1 MVLPQKTW
9 ATLGS
14 LAQKLQFCTEFWQP
28 LRGFVYNSKSQKR
41 KNRTTITKLN
51 AMTKKLATLVAMLA
65 CCVFGALA
73 QRVATT
79 PVTDVQTGDYLL
91 LVHSG
96 KTAADGSWAYI
107 NTSTSNKNR
116 VSTDAAS
123 LGTTAYAGSK
133 IENSAYIWH
142 VEKQSD
148 GKITIQSVA
157 QKTYWPTA
165 KGYYEKDYY
174 PAHITTGSSANAF
187 ELIAL
192 SDGCFALKSTTS
204 VTNLFGNKVNS
215 TPTIYVVNNNNS
227 QIGYYGGYDDSKIE
241 SQSEIARVEFY
252 PLQAFTELTYNY
264 VFDGKVRE
272 SVKVNAVDGEEY
284 PTPTTAIS
292 LPDFIAAPTLKPEG
306 IYHDGAATSYNLQ
319 LASTLP
325 FTLSTDA
332 NRVYYY
338 LAAGAGTEGRTM
350 LYANGNSLKLR
361 AEAQANNLTA
371 MRNDLWYVTGNPFDG
386 LKFHNVGSGTTAMSK
401 IALSDITE
409 LGLSPAGG
417 GHDTWKIYKISDN
430 AFGLYAKDWKKTNV
444 AWKLNDSKVS
454 FEKIDASAPN
464 TSDAFAFQ
472 AIEATYVLPLHDSEA
487 DDAAFAT
494 TCAPFNFAIEGDDVK
509 AYAGKL
515 SADGKELDMKEIEG
529 NVPANQGVILKAAMG
544 VSEVT
549 VKVVNTADA
558 IDNDLKG
565 TNDEMTDLSQV
576 YVFGRDKVTH
586 HVGFYNASGDDALPA
601 NRAYLNKPA
610 QEAVNAVAMN
620 FGNGMV
626 TNINTAI
633 SAQSADNAPIYD
645 LSGRRVQRTV
655 KGSLYIKG
663 GRKFMAQ

>member
-1 MVLPQKTW
+1 
-9 ATLGS
+9 
-14 LAQKLQFCTEFWQP
+14 
-28 LRGFVYNSKSQKR
+28 
-41 KNRTTITKLN
+41 
-51 AMTKKLATLVAMLA
+51 MTKKLATLVAMLA

-96 KTAADGSWAYI
+96 KTAANGSWAYI
-107 NTSTSNKNR
+107 NTSDKNR
-116 VSTDAAS
+116 VNTDDAS

-165 KGYYEKDYY
+165 KGRKDSDYY
-174 PAHITTGSSANAF
+174 PQHITTSSRANANAF

-192 SDGCFALKSTTS
+192 SDGFALKSTTS
-204 VTNLFGNKVNS
+204 ITNWFGQVTS
-215 TPTIYVVNNNNS
+215 TPTIYVVNNDNS

-241 SQSEIARVEFY
+241 GISEIARVEFY
-252 PLQAFTELTYNY
+252 PLQAFLTYNY
-264 VFDGKVRE
+264 VFDGEVRT

-350 LYANGNSLKLR
+350 LYANGEDLNLR
-361 AEAQANNLTA
+361 AEAQADNLTA
-371 MRNDLWYVTGNPFDG
+371 MRNDLWYVTGNPYDG
-386 LKFHNVGSGTTAMSK
+386 LKFHNVGSGTTAQSYAAITSATKLNLSHLWLGGQDNWNIKKLSDTTFSLYSNDLAWKFDGSK
-401 IALSDITE
+401 IA
-409 LGLSPAGG
+409 
-417 GHDTWKIYKISDN
+417 
-430 AFGLYAKDWKKTNV
+430 F
-444 AWKLNDSKVS
+444 
-454 FEKIDASAPN
+454 SAPN

-487 DDAAFAT
+487 DNAAFAT
-494 TCAPFNFAIEGDDVK
+494 TCAPFNFAIVGDDVK

-515 SADGKELDMKEIEG
+515 SADGKELDMSEIEG

-576 YVFGRDKVTH
+576 YVFGRDKVTR
-586 HVGFYNASGDDALPA
+586 HVGFYNASGDAALPA
-601 NRAYLNKPA
+601 NRAYLDKPA
-610 QEAVNAVAMN
+610 QEAANAVAMN
-620 FGNGMV
+620 FGDGTV

>member
-1 MVLPQKTW
+1 
-9 ATLGS
+9 
-14 LAQKLQFCTEFWQP
+14 
-28 LRGFVYNSKSQKR
+28 
-41 KNRTTITKLN
+41 
-51 AMTKKLATLVAMLA
+51 MTKKLATLVAMLA

-107 NTSTSNKNR
+107 NTSNNR
-116 VSTDAAS
+116 VNTDDAS

-133 IENSAYIWH
+133 IENNAYIWH
-142 VEKQSD
+142 VEKRSD

-165 KGYYEKDYY
+165 KGRKDSDYY
-174 PAHITTGSSANAF
+174 PQHITTSSRANANAF

-192 SDGCFALKSTTS
+192 SDGFALKSTTS
-204 VTNLFGNKVNS
+204 ITNWRGQVTS

-241 SQSEIARVEFY
+241 SQSEIARVQFY

-264 VFDGKVRE
+264 VFDGEVRT

-306 IYHDGAATSYNLQ
+306 IYHDGAATSYDLQ

-350 LYANGNSLKLR
+350 LYANGKELNLR
-361 AEAQANNLTA
+361 AEAQADNLTA
-371 MRNDLWYVTGNPFDG
+371 MRNDLWYVTGNPYDG
-386 LKFHNVGSGTTAMSK
+386 LQFHNVGSGTTAQSQAIISTITKLWLSSVAGKDKWNIKKLSDTTFSLYSNDLAWKFDGSK
-401 IALSDITE
+401 IA
-409 LGLSPAGG
+409 
-417 GHDTWKIYKISDN
+417 
-430 AFGLYAKDWKKTNV
+430 F
-444 AWKLNDSKVS
+444 
-454 FEKIDASAPN
+454 SAPN

-472 AIEATYVLPLHDSEA
+472 AIEATYVLPLHNSEA
-487 DDAAFAT
+487 DNAAFAT

-544 VSEVT
+544 VDEVT

-576 YVFGRDKVTH
+576 YVFGRDKVTR
-586 HVGFYNASGDDALPA
+586 HVGFYNASGNAALPA

-610 QEAVNAVAMN
+610 QEAVNAVVMN

-633 SAQSADNAPIYD
+633 SAHGTDRAPIYD
-645 LSGRRVQRTV
+645 LSGRRVQHTV
-655 KGSLYIKG
+655 KGGLYIKG

>member
-1 MVLPQKTW
+1 
-9 ATLGS
+9 
-14 LAQKLQFCTEFWQP
+14 
-28 LRGFVYNSKSQKR
+28 
-41 KNRTTITKLN
+41 
-51 AMTKKLATLVAMLA
+51 MTKKLATLVAMLA

-174 PAHITTGSSANAF
+174 PAHITTGSSANANAF

-350 LYANGNSLKLR
+350 LYANGNSLELR

-371 MRNDLWYVTGNPFDG
+371 MRNDLWYVTGNPYDG
-386 LKFHNVGSGTTAMSK
+386 LQFHNVGSGTTAVSK

-487 DDAAFAT
+487 DNAAFAT
-494 TCAPFNFAIEGDDVK
+494 TCAPFNFAIVGDDVK

-576 YVFGRDKVTH
+576 YVFGRDKVTR
-586 HVGFYNASGDDALPA
+586 HVGFYTAAGDAPLPA
-601 NRAYLNKPA
+601 NRAYLDKPA

-645 LSGRRVQRTV
+645 LSGRRVQHIV
-655 KGSLYIKG
+655 KGGLYIKG

>member
-1 MVLPQKTW
+1 
-9 ATLGS
+9 
-14 LAQKLQFCTEFWQP
+14 
-28 LRGFVYNSKSQKR
+28 
-41 KNRTTITKLN
+41 
-51 AMTKKLATLVAMLA
+51 MTKKLATLVAMLA

-73 QRVATT
+73 QKVATT
-79 PVTDVQTGDYLL
+79 PATDVQTGDYLL
-91 LVHSG
+91 LVHSD

-107 NTSTSNKNR
+107 NTSNKNR
-116 VSTDAAS
+116 VNTDDAS

-165 KGYYEKDYY
+165 RGRKESDYY
-174 PAHITTGSSANAF
+174 PQHITTSSSANANAF
-187 ELIAL
+187 ELISL
-192 SDGCFALKSTTS
+192 SDGFALKSTTS
-204 VTNLFGNKVNS
+204 ITDWFGQVTS
-215 TPTIYVVNNNNS
+215 TPTIYVVSNDNS

-241 SQSEIARVEFY
+241 SKSEIARVEFY

-264 VFDGKVRE
+264 VFDGKVRA

-306 IYHDGAATSYNLQ
+306 IYHDGAATSYDLQ
-319 LASTLP
+319 LVSTLP
-325 FTLSTDA
+325 FTLSTDD

-350 LYANGNSLKLR
+350 LYANGKDLKLR

-371 MRNDLWYVTGNPFDG
+371 MRNDLWYVTGNPYDG
-386 LKFHNVGSGTTAMSK
+386 LQFHNVGSGSTAVSS
-401 IALSDITE
+401 IALSAATE
-409 LGLSPAGG
+409 LGLSGIG
-417 GHDTWKIYKISDN
+417 TDTWKIYKISDK
-430 AFGLYAKDWKKTNV
+430 AFGLYAEDWKKTNV
-444 AWKLNDSKVS
+444 AWKLNGSKIS
-454 FEKIDASAPN
+454 FEKVDASTPN

-472 AIEATYVLPLHDSEA
+472 AIEPTYVLPLHDSEA
-487 DDAAFAT
+487 DNAAFAT
-494 TCAPFNFAIEGDDVK
+494 TCAPFNFAIVGDDVK

-515 SADGKELDMKEIEG
+515 SADGKELNMNEIEG

-544 VSEVT
+544 VNEVT

-565 TNDEMTDLSQV
+565 TNAEMTDLSQV
-576 YVFGRDKVTH
+576 YVFGRDNVTR
-586 HVGFYNASGDDALPA
+586 HVGFYTAVGDAPLPA
-601 NRAYLNKPA
+601 NRAYLDKPA
-610 QEAVNAVAMN
+610 QEAANAVAMN
-620 FGNGMV
+620 FGDGTV
-626 TNINTAI
+626 TNVNTAI
-633 SAQSADNAPIYD
+633 TAQSTDNAPIYD

>member
-1 MVLPQKTW
+1 
-9 ATLGS
+9 
-14 LAQKLQFCTEFWQP
+14 
-28 LRGFVYNSKSQKR
+28 
-41 KNRTTITKLN
+41 
-51 AMTKKLATLVAMLA
+51 MTKKLATLVAMLA

-107 NTSTSNKNR
+107 NTSNKNR
-116 VSTDAAS
+116 VNTDDAS

-215 TPTIYVVNNNNS
+215 TPTIYVVNNDNS

-350 LYANGNSLKLR
+350 LYANGNSLELR

-371 MRNDLWYVTGNPFDG
+371 MRNDLWYVTGNPYDG
-386 LKFHNVGSGTTAMSK
+386 LQFHNVGSGTTAVSLATPSNVTELKLSSK
-401 IALSDITE
+401 IGTDI
-409 LGLSPAGG
+409 
-417 GHDTWKIYKISDN
+417 WKIYKISDN
-430 AFGLYAKDWKKTNV
+430 AFGLYCYGEWVYDRGNV
-444 AWKLNDSKVS
+444 AWKLNGSKVS
-454 FEKIDASAPN
+454 FEKIDANAPN

-487 DDAAFAT
+487 DNAAFAT
-494 TCAPFNFAIEGDDVK
+494 TCAPFNFAIVGDDVK

-576 YVFGRDKVTH
+576 YVFGRDKDTR
-586 HVGFYNASGDDALPA
+586 HVGFYNASGDAPLPA
-601 NRAYLNKPA
+601 NRAYLDKPA
-610 QEAVNAVAMN
+610 QEAANAVAMN
-620 FGNGMV
+620 FGNGTV

-645 LSGRRVQRTV
+645 LSGRRVQRIV
-655 KGSLYIKG
+655 KGGLYIKG

>member
-1 MVLPQKTW
+1 
-9 ATLGS
+9 
-14 LAQKLQFCTEFWQP
+14 
-28 LRGFVYNSKSQKR
+28 
-41 KNRTTITKLN
+41 
-51 AMTKKLATLVAMLA
+51 MTKKLATLVAMLA

-91 LVHSG
+91 LVHSD

-107 NTSTSNKNR
+107 NTSNQNR

-165 KGYYEKDYY
+165 KGRKDSDYY
-174 PAHITTGSSANAF
+174 PQHITTTSSSANANAF

-192 SDGCFALKSTTS
+192 RDGFALKSTTS
-204 VTNLFGNKVNS
+204 ITNWRGQVTS
-215 TPTIYVVNNNNS
+215 TPTIYVVNNDNS
-227 QIGYYGGYDDSKIE
+227 RIGYYGGYDDSKIE
-241 SQSEIARVEFY
+241 GKNEIARVEFY

-264 VFDGKVRE
+264 MFDGEVRT

-306 IYHDGAATSYNLQ
+306 IYHDGAATSYDLQ

-350 LYANGNSLKLR
+350 LYANGNSLELR

-371 MRNDLWYVTGNPFDG
+371 MRNDLWYVTGNPYDG
-386 LKFHNVGSGTTAMSK
+386 LQFHNVGSGTTAVSLATPSNVTELKLSSK
-401 IALSDITE
+401 IGTDI
-409 LGLSPAGG
+409 
-417 GHDTWKIYKISDN
+417 WKIYKISDN
-430 AFGLYAKDWKKTNV
+430 AFGLYCYGEWVFDRGNV
-444 AWKLNDSKVS
+444 AWKLNGSKIS
-454 FEKIDASAPN
+454 FEKIDANAPN

-472 AIEATYVLPLHDSEA
+472 AIEATYVLPLHNSEA
-487 DDAAFAT
+487 DNAAFAT
-494 TCAPFNFAIEGDDVK
+494 TCAPFNFAIVGDDVK

-549 VKVVNTADA
+549 VKVVNAADA

-565 TNDEMTDLSQV
+565 TNAEMTDLSQV
-576 YVFGRDKVTH
+576 YVFGRDKVTR
-586 HVGFYNASGDDALPA
+586 HVGFYTAAGDAALPA
-601 NRAYLNKPA
+601 NRAYLDKPA

-663 GRKFMAQ
+663 GCKFMAQ

>member
-1 MVLPQKTW
+1 
-9 ATLGS
+9 
-14 LAQKLQFCTEFWQP
+14 
-28 LRGFVYNSKSQKR
+28 
-41 KNRTTITKLN
+41 
-51 AMTKKLATLVAMLA
+51 MTKKLATLVAMLA

-79 PVTDVQTGDYLL
+79 PVTDVKTGDYLL

-107 NTSTSNKNR
+107 NTSNNR
-116 VSTDAAS
+116 VNTDDAS

-133 IENSAYIWH
+133 IENNAYIWH
-142 VEKQSD
+142 VEKRSD

-165 KGYYEKDYY
+165 KGRKDSDYY
-174 PAHITTGSSANAF
+174 PQHITTSSRANANAF

-192 SDGCFALKSTTS
+192 SDGFALKSTTS
-204 VTNLFGNKVNS
+204 ITNWRGQVTS

-241 SQSEIARVEFY
+241 SQSEIARVQFY

-264 VFDGKVRE
+264 VFDGEVRT

-306 IYHDGAATSYNLQ
+306 IYHDGAATSYDLQ

-350 LYANGNSLKLR
+350 LYANGKELNLR
-361 AEAQANNLTA
+361 AEAQADNLTA
-371 MRNDLWYVTGNPFDG
+371 MRNDLWYVTGNPYDG
-386 LKFHNVGSGTTAMSK
+386 LQFHNVGSGTTAQSQAIISTITKLWLSSVAGKDKWNIKKLSDTTFSLYSNDLAWKFDGSK
-401 IALSDITE
+401 IA
-409 LGLSPAGG
+409 
-417 GHDTWKIYKISDN
+417 
-430 AFGLYAKDWKKTNV
+430 F
-444 AWKLNDSKVS
+444 
-454 FEKIDASAPN
+454 SAPN

-472 AIEATYVLPLHDSEA
+472 TIEATYVLPLHDSEA
-487 DDAAFAT
+487 DNAAFAT
-494 TCAPFNFAIEGDDVK
+494 TCAPFNFAIVGDDVK

-515 SADGKELDMKEIEG
+515 SADGKELDMSEIEG

-544 VSEVT
+544 VSKVT

-576 YVFGRDKVTH
+576 YVFGRDKVTR
-586 HVGFYNASGDDALPA
+586 HVGFYNASGDASLPA
-601 NRAYLNKPA
+601 NRAYLDKPA

-620 FGNGMV
+620 FGDGTV
-626 TNINTAI
+626 TNVNTAI
-633 SAQSADNAPIYD
+633 SAQSTDNAPIYD

>member
-1 MVLPQKTW
+1 
-9 ATLGS
+9 
-14 LAQKLQFCTEFWQP
+14 
-28 LRGFVYNSKSQKR
+28 
-41 KNRTTITKLN
+41 
-51 AMTKKLATLVAMLA
+51 MTKKLATLVPMLA

-148 GKITIQSVA
+148 DKITIQSVA

-174 PAHITTGSSANAF
+174 PAHITTGSSANANAF

-264 VFDGKVRE
+264 VFDGVVRA

-284 PTPTTAIS
+284 PTTSIS

-306 IYHDGAATSYNLQ
+306 IYHDGAATSYDLQ

-350 LYANGNSLKLR
+350 LYANGEDLNLR
-361 AEAQANNLTA
+361 AEAQADNLTA
-371 MRNDLWYVTGNPFDG
+371 MRNDLWYVTGNPYDG
-386 LKFHNVGSGTTAMSK
+386 LKFHNVGSGTTAQSYAAITSATKLNLSHLWLGGQDNWNIKKLSDTTFSLYINDLAWKFDGSK
-401 IALSDITE
+401 IA
-409 LGLSPAGG
+409 
-417 GHDTWKIYKISDN
+417 
-430 AFGLYAKDWKKTNV
+430 F
-444 AWKLNDSKVS
+444 
-454 FEKIDASAPN
+454 SAPN

-472 AIEATYVLPLHDSEA
+472 AIEPTYVLPLHDSEA
-487 DDAAFAT
+487 DNAAFAT
-494 TCAPFNFAIEGDDVK
+494 TCAPFNFAIVGDDVK

-565 TNDEMTDLSQV
+565 TYAEMTDLSQV
-576 YVFGRDKVTH
+576 YVFGRDKDTR
-586 HVGFYNASGDDALPA
+586 HVGFYNASGDAPLPA
-601 NRAYLNKPA
+601 NRAYLDKPA
-610 QEAVNAVAMN
+610 QEAANAVAMN
-620 FGNGMV
+620 FGDGTV
-626 TNINTAI
+626 TNVNTAI
-633 SAQSADNAPIYD
+633 SAQSTDRAPIYD

>member
-1 MVLPQKTW
+1 
-9 ATLGS
+9 
-14 LAQKLQFCTEFWQP
+14 
-28 LRGFVYNSKSQKR
+28 
-41 KNRTTITKLN
+41 
-51 AMTKKLATLVAMLA
+51 MTKKLATLVAMLA

-350 LYANGNSLKLR
+350 LYANGNSLELR

-371 MRNDLWYVTGNPFDG
+371 MRNDLWYVTGNPYDG
-386 LKFHNVGSGTTAMSK
+386 LQFHNVGSGTTAVSK

-454 FEKIDASAPN
+454 FEKIAFSAPN

-487 DDAAFAT
+487 DNAAFAT
-494 TCAPFNFAIEGDDVK
+494 TCAPFNFAIVGDDVK

-515 SADGKELDMKEIEG
+515 SADGKELDMSKIEG

-576 YVFGRDKVTH
+576 YVFGRDKVTR
-586 HVGFYNASGDDALPA
+586 HVGFYNASGDAALPA
-601 NRAYLNKPA
+601 NRAYLDKPA

-620 FGNGMV
+620 FGDGMV

>member
-1 MVLPQKTW
+1 
-9 ATLGS
+9 
-14 LAQKLQFCTEFWQP
+14 
-28 LRGFVYNSKSQKR
+28 
-41 KNRTTITKLN
+41 
-51 AMTKKLATLVAMLA
+51 MTKKLATLVAMLV

-79 PVTDVQTGDYLL
+79 PATDVQTGDYLL
-91 LVHSG
+91 LVHSD

-107 NTSTSNKNR
+107 NTSNKNR

-133 IENSAYIWH
+133 IENNAYIWH

-165 KGYYEKDYY
+165 KGRKDSDYY
-174 PAHITTGSSANAF
+174 PQHITTSSSANAF

-192 SDGCFALKSTTS
+192 SDGFALKSTTS
-204 VTNLFGNKVNS
+204 ITNWRGQVTS
-215 TPTIYVVNNNNS
+215 TPSIYVVNNDNS
-227 QIGYYGGYDDSKIE
+227 QIGYHGGYDDSKIE
-241 SQSEIARVEFY
+241 STGEIARVEFY
-252 PLQAFTELTYNY
+252 LLQAFTELTYNY
-264 VFDGKVRE
+264 WFDGKVRT

-306 IYHDGAATSYNLQ
+306 IYHDGAATSYDLQ

-350 LYANGNSLKLR
+350 LYANGKDLNLR
-361 AEAQANNLTA
+361 AEAQADNLTA
-371 MRNDLWYVTGNPFDG
+371 MRNDLWYVTGNPYDG
-386 LKFHNVGSGTTAMSK
+386 LQFHNVGSGSTAQSQAIISTITKLWLSSVAGKDKWNIKKLSDTTFSLYSNDLAWKFDGSK
-401 IALSDITE
+401 IA
-409 LGLSPAGG
+409 
-417 GHDTWKIYKISDN
+417 
-430 AFGLYAKDWKKTNV
+430 F
-444 AWKLNDSKVS
+444 
-454 FEKIDASAPN
+454 SAPN

-487 DDAAFAT
+487 DNAAFAT
-494 TCAPFNFAIEGDDVK
+494 TCAPFNFAIVGDEVK

-576 YVFGRDKVTH
+576 YVFGRDKVTR
-586 HVGFYNASGDDALPA
+586 HVGFYTAAGDAPLPA
-601 NRAYLNKPA
+601 NRAYLDKPA

-633 SAQSADNAPIYD
+633 SAHGADSAPIYD
-645 LSGRRVQRTV
+645 LSGRRVQHTV

>member
-1 MVLPQKTW
+1 
-9 ATLGS
+9 
-14 LAQKLQFCTEFWQP
+14 
-28 LRGFVYNSKSQKR
+28 
-41 KNRTTITKLN
+41 
-51 AMTKKLATLVAMLA
+51 MTKKLATLVAMLA

-91 LVHSG
+91 LVHSD

-107 NTSTSNKNR
+107 NTSNKNR

-133 IENSAYIWH
+133 IENNAYIWH

-165 KGYYEKDYY
+165 RGYYEKDYY

-192 SDGCFALKSTTS
+192 SDGFALKSTTA
-204 VTNLFGNKVNS
+204 VTNIIGTKVNR

-227 QIGYYGGYDDSKIE
+227 QIGYHGGYDDSKIE

-264 VFDGKVRE
+264 VFDGEVRT

-306 IYHDGAATSYNLQ
+306 IYHDGAATSYDLQ

-371 MRNDLWYVTGNPFDG
+371 MRNDLWYVTGNPYDG
-386 LKFHNVGSGTTAMSK
+386 LQFHNVGSGTTAQSYAAITSATELNLSHLWLGGQDNWNIKKLSDTTFSLYSNDLAWKFDGSK
-401 IALSDITE
+401 IA
-409 LGLSPAGG
+409 
-417 GHDTWKIYKISDN
+417 
-430 AFGLYAKDWKKTNV
+430 F
-444 AWKLNDSKVS
+444 
-454 FEKIDASAPN
+454 SAPN
-464 TSDAFAFQ
+464 TNDAFAFQ
-472 AIEATYVLPLHDSEA
+472 AIEATYVLPLHNSEA

-494 TCAPFNFAIEGDDVK
+494 TCAPFNFAIVGDDVK

-515 SADGKELDMKEIEG
+515 SADGKELNMKEIEG

-576 YVFGRDKVTH
+576 YVFGRDKNTR
-586 HVGFYNASGDDALPA
+586 HVGFYTAAGDAPLPA
-601 NRAYLNKPA
+601 NRAYLDRPA

-626 TNINTAI
+626 TNVNTAI
-633 SAQSADNAPIYD
+633 SAQSTDNAPIYD
-645 LSGRRVQRTV
+645 LSGRRVQHTV
-655 KGSLYIKG
+655 KGGLYIKG

>member
-1 MVLPQKTW
+1 
-9 ATLGS
+9 
-14 LAQKLQFCTEFWQP
+14 
-28 LRGFVYNSKSQKR
+28 
-41 KNRTTITKLN
+41 
-51 AMTKKLATLVAMLA
+51 MTKKLATLVAMLA

-107 NTSTSNKNR
+107 NTSNKNR

-165 KGYYEKDYY
+165 KGRKDSDYY
-174 PAHITTGSSANAF
+174 PQHITTTSSSANANAF

-192 SDGCFALKSTTS
+192 SDGFALKSTTS
-204 VTNLFGNKVNS
+204 ITNWRGQVTS
-215 TPTIYVVNNNNS
+215 TPTIYVVNNDNS
-227 QIGYYGGYDDSKIE
+227 RIGYYGGYDDSKIE
-241 SQSEIARVEFY
+241 SRSEIARVEFY

-264 VFDGKVRE
+264 VFDGEVRT

-325 FTLSTDA
+325 FPLSTDA

-350 LYANGNSLKLR
+350 LYANGNSLELR
-361 AEAQANNLTA
+361 AEAQADNLTA
-371 MRNDLWYVTGNPFDG
+371 MRNDLWYVTGNPYDG

-430 AFGLYAKDWKKTNV
+430 AFGLYDYNNWVIGSGNV
-444 AWKLNDSKVS
+444 AWKLNGSKIS
-454 FEKIDASAPN
+454 FEKIDANAPN

-487 DDAAFAT
+487 DNAAFAT
-494 TCAPFNFAIEGDDVK
+494 TCAPFNFAIVGDDVK

-549 VKVVNTADA
+549 VKVVNAADA

-576 YVFGRDKVTH
+576 YVFGRDKVTR
-586 HVGFYNASGDDALPA
+586 HVGFYNASGDAALPA

-610 QEAVNAVAMN
+610 QEAVNAVVMN

-633 SAQSADNAPIYD
+633 SAQSTDNVPIYD

>member
-1 MVLPQKTW
+1 
-9 ATLGS
+9 
-14 LAQKLQFCTEFWQP
+14 
-28 LRGFVYNSKSQKR
+28 
-41 KNRTTITKLN
+41 
-51 AMTKKLATLVAMLA
+51 MTKKLATLVAMLA

-79 PVTDVQTGDYLL
+79 PVTDVTDVQTGDYLL
-91 LVHSG
+91 LVHSD

-107 NTSTSNKNR
+107 NTSNKNR
-116 VSTDAAS
+116 VNTDDAS
-123 LGTTAYAGSK
+123 LGTSAYAGSK
-133 IENSAYIWH
+133 IENRAYIWH
-142 VEKQSD
+142 VVKQSD

-165 KGYYEKDYY
+165 KGRKDSDYY
-174 PAHITTGSSANAF
+174 PQHITTSSSANAF

-192 SDGCFALKSTTS
+192 SDGFALKSTTS
-204 VTNLFGNKVNS
+204 ITDWFGQVTS
-215 TPTIYVVNNNNS
+215 TPAIYVVSNNNS
-227 QIGYYGGYDDSKIE
+227 QIGYHGGYDDSKIE
-241 SQSEIARVEFY
+241 SKSEIARVEFY

-264 VFDGKVRE
+264 VFDGKVRA

-306 IYHDGAATSYNLQ
+306 IYHDGAALSYDLQ
-319 LASTLP
+319 LVSTLP

-361 AEAQANNLTA
+361 AEAQADNLTA
-371 MRNDLWYVTGNPFDG
+371 MRNDLWYVTGNPYDG
-386 LKFHNVGSGTTAMSK
+386 LKFHNVGSGTTAQSQAIISTITKLWLSSAVGTDKWNIKKLSDTTFSLYSNNLAWKFDGSK
-401 IALSDITE
+401 IA
-409 LGLSPAGG
+409 
-417 GHDTWKIYKISDN
+417 
-430 AFGLYAKDWKKTNV
+430 F
-444 AWKLNDSKVS
+444 
-454 FEKIDASAPN
+454 SAPN

-494 TCAPFNFAIEGDDVK
+494 TCAPFNFAIVGDDVK

-515 SADGKELDMKEIEG
+515 SADGKELDMSEIEG
-529 NVPANQGVILKAAMG
+529 NVPANQGVILKAAMD

-565 TNDEMTDLSQV
+565 TNAEMTDLSQV
-576 YVFGRDKVTH
+576 YVFGRDKDTR
-586 HVGFYNASGDDALPA
+586 HVGFYNALGDAPLPA
-601 NRAYLNKPA
+601 NRAYLDKSA
-610 QEAVNAVAMN
+610 QEAANAVAMN
-620 FGNGMV
+620 FGNGTV

-633 SAQSADNAPIYD
+633 TAQSTDNAPIYD

>member
-1 MVLPQKTW
+1 
-9 ATLGS
+9 
-14 LAQKLQFCTEFWQP
+14 
-28 LRGFVYNSKSQKR
+28 
-41 KNRTTITKLN
+41 
-51 AMTKKLATLVAMLA
+51 MTKKLATLVAMLA

-174 PAHITTGSSANAF
+174 PAHITTGSSANANAF

-350 LYANGNSLKLR
+350 LYANGNSLELR

-371 MRNDLWYVTGNPFDG
+371 MRNDLWYVTGNPYDG
-386 LKFHNVGSGTTAMSK
+386 LQFHNVGSGTTAVSK

-487 DDAAFAT
+487 DNAAFAT
-494 TCAPFNFAIEGDDVK
+494 TCAPFNFAIMGDDVK

-515 SADGKELDMKEIEG
+515 SVDGKELDMKEIEG

-576 YVFGRDKVTH
+576 YVFGRDKVTR
-586 HVGFYNASGDDALPA
+586 HVGFYNASGDAALPA
-601 NRAYLNKPA
+601 NRAYLDKPA

-620 FGNGMV
+620 FGDGMV

>member
-1 MVLPQKTW
+1 MGKD
-9 ATLGS
+9 ATL
-14 LAQKLQFCTEFWQP
+14 
-28 LRGFVYNSKSQKR
+28 
-41 KNRTTITKLN
+41 
-51 AMTKKLATLVAMLA
+51 
-65 CCVFGALA
+65 
-73 QRVATT
+73 
-79 PVTDVQTGDYLL
+79 
-91 LVHSG
+91 
-96 KTAADGSWAYI
+96 TA
-107 NTSTSNKNR
+107 
-116 VSTDAAS
+116 
-123 LGTTAYAGSK
+123 
-133 IENSAYIWH
+133 
-142 VEKQSD
+142 
-148 GKITIQSVA
+148 
-157 QKTYWPTA
+157 
-165 KGYYEKDYY
+165 
-174 PAHITTGSSANAF
+174 
-187 ELIAL
+187 
-192 SDGCFALKSTTS
+192 
-204 VTNLFGNKVNS
+204 
-215 TPTIYVVNNNNS
+215 YVVNNNNS

-264 VFDGKVRE
+264 VFDGEVRA

-371 MRNDLWYVTGNPFDG
+371 MRNDLWYVTGNPYDG
-386 LKFHNVGSGTTAMSK
+386 LKFHNVGSGTTAVSS
-401 IALSDITE
+401 IALSTATE
-409 LGLSPAGG
+409 LELLGIGN
-417 GHDTWKIYKISDN
+417 DTWKIYKISDKS
-430 AFGLYAKDWKKTNV
+430 FGLYAKDWKKTNV
-444 AWKLNDSKVS
+444 AWKLNGSKVS
-454 FEKIDASAPN
+454 FEKIDANAPN

-472 AIEATYVLPLHDSEA
+472 AIEATYVLLLHNSEA
-487 DDAAFAT
+487 DNAAFAT
-494 TCAPFNFAIEGDDVK
+494 TCAPFNFAIVGDDVK

-529 NVPANQGVILKAAMG
+529 NVPANHGVILKAAMG

-576 YVFGRDKVTH
+576 YVFGRHQVTR
-586 HVGFYNASGDDALPA
+586 HVGFYTAAGDAPLPA
-601 NRAYLNKPA
+601 NRAYLDKPA
-610 QEAVNAVAMN
+610 QEAANAVAMN
-620 FGNGMV
+620 FGDGTV

-633 SAQSADNAPIYD
+633 SAQSADSAPIYD
-645 LSGRRVQRTV
+645 LSGRRVQHTV

>member
-1 MVLPQKTW
+1 
-9 ATLGS
+9 
-14 LAQKLQFCTEFWQP
+14 
-28 LRGFVYNSKSQKR
+28 
-41 KNRTTITKLN
+41 
-51 AMTKKLATLVAMLA
+51 MTKKLATLVAMLA

-73 QRVATT
+73 QKVATT
-79 PVTDVQTGDYLL
+79 PETDVQTGDYLL

-96 KTAADGSWAYI
+96 KTAANGSWAYI
-107 NTSTSNKNR
+107 NTSNQNR
-116 VSTDAAS
+116 VNTDDAS

-165 KGYYEKDYY
+165 RGRKDSDYY
-174 PAHITTGSSANAF
+174 PQHITTSSSANAF

-192 SDGCFALKSTTS
+192 SDGFALKSTTS
-204 VTNLFGNKVNS
+204 ITDWFGQVTS
-215 TPTIYVVNNNNS
+215 TPAIYVVCNNNS
-227 QIGYYGGYDDSKIE
+227 QIGYHGGYDDSKIE
-241 SQSEIARVEFY
+241 SKSEIARVEFY

-264 VFDGKVRE
+264 VFDGKVRA

-284 PTPTTAIS
+284 PIPTTAIS

-306 IYHDGAATSYNLQ
+306 IYHDGAALSYDLQ

-361 AEAQANNLTA
+361 AEAQADNLTA
-371 MRNDLWYVTGNPFDG
+371 MRNDLWYVTGNPYDG

-401 IALSDITE
+401 LKLSVQTKLWLEPDF
-409 LGLSPAGG
+409 GG
-417 GHDTWKIYKISDN
+417 GDDTWKIYKISDK
-430 AFGLYAKDWKKTNV
+430 AFGLNAKDWKDSNV
-444 AWKLNDSKVS
+444 AWKLNGSEVS

-472 AIEATYVLPLHDSEA
+472 AIEATYVLPLHNSEA
-487 DDAAFAT
+487 DNAAFAT
-494 TCAPFNFAIEGDDVK
+494 TCAPFNFAIVGDDVK

-515 SADGKELDMKEIEG
+515 SADGKELNMNEIEG
-529 NVPANQGVILKAAMG
+529 DVPANQGIILKAAKG

-565 TNDEMTDLSQV
+565 TNAEMTDLSQV
-576 YVFGRDKVTH
+576 YVFGRDKDTR
-586 HVGFYNASGDDALPA
+586 HVGFYNASGDAPLPA
-601 NRAYLNKPA
+601 NRAYLDKPA

-620 FGNGMV
+620 FGNGTV
-626 TNINTAI
+626 TSINTAI
-633 SAQSADNAPIYD
+633 TAQSADNAPIYD

>member
-1 MVLPQKTW
+1 
-9 ATLGS
+9 
-14 LAQKLQFCTEFWQP
+14 
-28 LRGFVYNSKSQKR
+28 
-41 KNRTTITKLN
+41 
-51 AMTKKLATLVAMLA
+51 MTKKLATLVAMLA

-79 PVTDVQTGDYLL
+79 PVTDVQTGVYMLRMKSDRIPGTDGAWVYYNESHAYGESDNTALKVVTENPLSEDHYNYL
-91 LVHSG
+91 
-96 KTAADGSWAYI
+96 W
-107 NTSTSNKNR
+107 R
-116 VSTDAAS
+116 VVRKD
-123 LGTTAYAGSK
+123 
-133 IENSAYIWH
+133 
-142 VEKQSD
+142 D
-148 GKITIQSVA
+148 GKITIQSFTANAYWAKAKGGKPLIGNDDNKWVPNDFPMSETENA
-157 QKTYWPTA
+157 FTLEQNGHSGYKLKTYSTRT
-165 KGYYEKDYY
+165 YYSGLSQKSEEKEVYVVDNVNL
-174 PAHITTGSSANAF
+174 SNSDKANA
-187 ELIAL
+187 AH
-192 SDGCFALKSTTS
+192 S
-204 VTNLFGNKVNS
+204 
-215 TPTIYVVNNNNS
+215 
-227 QIGYYGGYDDSKIE
+227 IGYQQTSATRSDITF
-241 SQSEIARVEFY
+241 EFY
-252 PLQAFTELTYNY
+252 EVTQFPEKVSFTYNY
-264 VFDGKVRE
+264 LY
-272 SVKVNAVDGEEY
+272 DGESKKTEKFDVYTYKPY
-284 PTPTTAIS
+284 PAITV
-292 LPDFIAAPTLKPEG
+292 PDFIKANAPEGEIKPEDNG
-306 IYHDGAATSYNLQ
+306 TTINIECTPD
-319 LASTLP
+319 LP

-361 AEAQANNLTA
+361 AEAQANNLTV
-371 MRNDLWYVTGNPFDG
+371 MRNDLWYVTGNPYDG
-386 LKFHNVGSGTTAMSK
+386 LQFHNVGSGTTAMSYY
-401 IALSDITE
+401 ALSDQTE
-409 LGLSPAGG
+409 LGVSPGAGG
-417 GHDTWKIYKISDN
+417 GHDTWNVYKISDN
-430 AFGLYAKDWKKTNV
+430 AFGLYSYNNWWIGSGNV
-444 AWKLNDSKVS
+444 AWKLNGSKVS

-472 AIEATYVLPLHDSEA
+472 AIEPTYVLPLHNSDA
-487 DDAAFAT
+487 DNAAFAT
-494 TCAPFNFAIEGDDVK
+494 TCAPFNFAIVGDDVK

-576 YVFGRDKVTH
+576 YVFGRDKVTR
-586 HVGFYNASGDDALPA
+586 HVGFYTAAGDAPLPA

-645 LSGRRVQRTV
+645 LSGRRVQHIV
-655 KGSLYIKG
+655 KGGLYIKG

>member
-1 MVLPQKTW
+1 
-9 ATLGS
+9 
-14 LAQKLQFCTEFWQP
+14 
-28 LRGFVYNSKSQKR
+28 
-41 KNRTTITKLN
+41 
-51 AMTKKLATLVAMLA
+51 MTKKLATLVAMLA

-91 LVHSG
+91 LVHSD

-107 NTSTSNKNR
+107 NTSNKNR

-133 IENSAYIWH
+133 IENNAYIWH

-165 KGYYEKDYY
+165 RGYYEKDYY

-192 SDGCFALKSTTS
+192 SDGFALKSTTA
-204 VTNLFGNKVNS
+204 VTNIIGTKVNR

-227 QIGYYGGYDDSKIE
+227 QIGYHGGYDDSKIE

-264 VFDGKVRE
+264 VFDGEVRT

-350 LYANGNSLKLR
+350 LYANGEDLNLR
-361 AEAQANNLTA
+361 AEAQADNLTA
-371 MRNDLWYVTGNPFDG
+371 MRNDLWYVTGNPYDG
-386 LKFHNVGSGTTAMSK
+386 LKFHNVGSGTTAQSYAAITSATKLNLSHLWLGGQDNWNIKKLSDTTFSLYSNDLAWKFDGSK
-401 IALSDITE
+401 IA
-409 LGLSPAGG
+409 
-417 GHDTWKIYKISDN
+417 
-430 AFGLYAKDWKKTNV
+430 F
-444 AWKLNDSKVS
+444 
-454 FEKIDASAPN
+454 SAPN

-487 DDAAFAT
+487 DNAAFAT
-494 TCAPFNFAIEGDDVK
+494 TCAPFNFAIVGDEVK

-544 VSEVT
+544 VGEVT

-565 TNDEMTDLSQV
+565 TNNEMSDLSQV
-576 YVFGRDKVTH
+576 YVFGRHQVTR
-586 HVGFYNASGDDALPA
+586 HVGFYTAAGDAPLPA
-601 NRAYLNKPA
+601 NRAYLDKPA
-610 QEAVNAVAMN
+610 QEAANAVAMN
-620 FGNGMV
+620 FGDGTV

-633 SAQSADNAPIYD
+633 SAQSADSAPIYD
-645 LSGRRVQRTV
+645 LSGRRVQHTV

>member
-1 MVLPQKTW
+1 
-9 ATLGS
+9 
-14 LAQKLQFCTEFWQP
+14 
-28 LRGFVYNSKSQKR
+28 
-41 KNRTTITKLN
+41 
-51 AMTKKLATLVAMLA
+51 MTKKLATLVAMLA

-174 PAHITTGSSANAF
+174 PAHITTGSSANANAF

-350 LYANGNSLKLR
+350 LYANGNSLELR

-371 MRNDLWYVTGNPFDG
+371 MRNDLWYVTGNPYDG
-386 LKFHNVGSGTTAMSK
+386 LQFHNVGSGTTAVSK

-494 TCAPFNFAIEGDDVK
+494 TCAPFNFAIVGDDVK

-515 SADGKELDMKEIEG
+515 SADGKELDMSEIEG

-549 VKVVNTADA
+549 VKVVNTADV

-576 YVFGRDKVTH
+576 YVFGRDNVTR
-586 HVGFYNASGDDALPA
+586 HVGFFNAAGDAALPA

-633 SAQSADNAPIYD
+633 SAQSADSAPIYD

>member
-1 MVLPQKTW
+1 
-9 ATLGS
+9 
-14 LAQKLQFCTEFWQP
+14 
-28 LRGFVYNSKSQKR
+28 
-41 KNRTTITKLN
+41 
-51 AMTKKLATLVAMLA
+51 MTKKLATLVAMLA

-79 PVTDVQTGDYLL
+79 SVTDVKTGDYLL
-91 LVHSG
+91 LVHSD

-107 NTSTSNKNR
+107 NTSNKNR

-133 IENSAYIWH
+133 IENNAYIWH

-165 KGYYEKDYY
+165 EGRKDSDYY
-174 PAHITTGSSANAF
+174 PQHITTSSRANANAF

-192 SDGCFALKSTTS
+192 SDGFALKSTTS
-204 VTNLFGNKVNS
+204 ITNWFGQVTS
-215 TPTIYVVNNNNS
+215 TPTIYVVNNDNS

-241 SQSEIARVEFY
+241 STSEIARVQFY

-264 VFDGKVRE
+264 VFDGEVRT

-306 IYHDGAATSYNLQ
+306 IYHDGAATSYDLQ

-350 LYANGNSLKLR
+350 LYANGKELKLR
-361 AEAQANNLTA
+361 AEAQADNLTA
-371 MRNDLWYVTGNPFDG
+371 MRNDLWYVTGNPYDG
-386 LKFHNVGSGTTAMSK
+386 LQFHNVGSGSTAQSQAIISTITKLWLSSVAGKDKWNIKKLSDTTFSLYSNDLAWKFDGSK
-401 IALSDITE
+401 IA
-409 LGLSPAGG
+409 
-417 GHDTWKIYKISDN
+417 
-430 AFGLYAKDWKKTNV
+430 F
-444 AWKLNDSKVS
+444 
-454 FEKIDASAPN
+454 SAPN

-487 DDAAFAT
+487 DNAAFAT
-494 TCAPFNFAIEGDDVK
+494 TCAPFNFAIVGDDVK

-544 VSEVT
+544 VSGVT

-576 YVFGRDKVTH
+576 YVFGRDKVTR
-586 HVGFYNASGDDALPA
+586 HVGFYTAAGDAPLPA

-655 KGSLYIKG
+655 KGGLYIKG

>member
-1 MVLPQKTW
+1 
-9 ATLGS
+9 
-14 LAQKLQFCTEFWQP
+14 
-28 LRGFVYNSKSQKR
+28 
-41 KNRTTITKLN
+41 
-51 AMTKKLATLVAMLA
+51 MTKKLATLVAMLA

-107 NTSTSNKNR
+107 NTSDKNR
-116 VSTDAAS
+116 VNTDDAS

-174 PAHITTGSSANAF
+174 PAHITTGSSANANAF

-350 LYANGNSLKLR
+350 LYANGEDLNLR
-361 AEAQANNLTA
+361 AEAQADNLTA
-371 MRNDLWYVTGNPFDG
+371 MRNDLWYVTGNPYDG
-386 LKFHNVGSGTTAMSK
+386 LKFHNVGSGTTAQSYAAITSATKLNLSHLWLGGQDNWNIKKLSDTTFSLYSNDLAWKFDGSK
-401 IALSDITE
+401 IA
-409 LGLSPAGG
+409 
-417 GHDTWKIYKISDN
+417 
-430 AFGLYAKDWKKTNV
+430 F
-444 AWKLNDSKVS
+444 
-454 FEKIDASAPN
+454 SAPN

-472 AIEATYVLPLHDSEA
+472 AIEPTYVLPLHDSEA
-487 DDAAFAT
+487 DNAAFAT
-494 TCAPFNFAIEGDDVK
+494 TCAPFNFAIVGDDVK

-515 SADGKELDMKEIEG
+515 SADGKELDMSEIEG

-576 YVFGRDKVTH
+576 YVFGRDNVTR
-586 HVGFYNASGDDALPA
+586 HVGFYTAAGDAALPA
-601 NRAYLNKPA
+601 NRAYLDKPA

-620 FGNGMV
+620 FGDGMV

-645 LSGRRVQRTV
+645 LSGRRVQHTV

>member
-1 MVLPQKTW
+1 
-9 ATLGS
+9 
-14 LAQKLQFCTEFWQP
+14 
-28 LRGFVYNSKSQKR
+28 
-41 KNRTTITKLN
+41 
-51 AMTKKLATLVAMLA
+51 MTKKLATLVAMLA
-65 CCVFGALA
+65 CCIFGALA

-96 KTAADGSWAYI
+96 KTAANGSWAYI
-107 NTSTSNKNR
+107 NTSNNR
-116 VSTDAAS
+116 VNTDDAS

-133 IENSAYIWH
+133 IENNAYIWH

-165 KGYYEKDYY
+165 KGKNESDYY
-174 PAHITTGSSANAF
+174 PAHITTGSSDNANAF

-192 SDGCFALKSTTS
+192 SDCFALKTT
-204 VTNLFGNKVNS
+204 TTKKAKFIWEKDATL
-215 TPTIYVVNNNNS
+215 TAYLVNNNNS

-264 VFDGKVRE
+264 VFDGEVRA

-325 FTLSTDA
+325 FTLSTDD

-350 LYANGNSLKLR
+350 LYANGKELNLR
-361 AEAQANNLTA
+361 AEAQAENLTA
-371 MRNDLWYVTGNPFDG
+371 MRNDLWYVTGNPYDG
-386 LKFHNVGSGTTAMSK
+386 LQFHNVGSGSTAQSQAIISTITKLWLSSVAGKDKWNIKKLSDTTFSLYSNDLAWKFDGSK
-401 IALSDITE
+401 IA
-409 LGLSPAGG
+409 
-417 GHDTWKIYKISDN
+417 
-430 AFGLYAKDWKKTNV
+430 F
-444 AWKLNDSKVS
+444 
-454 FEKIDASAPN
+454 SAPN

-472 AIEATYVLPLHDSEA
+472 AIEATYVLPLHNSEA
-487 DDAAFAT
+487 DNAAFAT
-494 TCAPFNFAIEGDDVK
+494 TCAPFNFAIVGDEVK

-576 YVFGRDKVTH
+576 YVFGRDNVTR
-586 HVGFYNASGDDALPA
+586 HVGFYTAAGDAPLPA
-601 NRAYLNKPA
+601 NRAYLDKPA

-620 FGNGMV
+620 FGDGMV
-626 TNINTAI
+626 TNISTAI
-633 SAQSADNAPIYD
+633 SAHGADNAPIYD

>member
-1 MVLPQKTW
+1 
-9 ATLGS
+9 
-14 LAQKLQFCTEFWQP
+14 
-28 LRGFVYNSKSQKR
+28 
-41 KNRTTITKLN
+41 
-51 AMTKKLATLVAMLA
+51 MTKKLATLVAMLA

-91 LVHSG
+91 LVHSD

-107 NTSTSNKNR
+107 NTSNKNR

-165 KGYYEKDYY
+165 KGYDKKDYY
-174 PAHITTGSSANAF
+174 PAHITTGSSANANAF

-192 SDGCFALKSTTS
+192 SDGFALKTTTTKKTML
-204 VTNLFGNKVNS
+204 VWEKDATL
-215 TPTIYVVNNNNS
+215 TAYVVSNDNS

-264 VFDGKVRE
+264 VFDGEVRA

-292 LPDFIAAPTLKPEG
+292 LPDFIAAATLKPEG
-306 IYHDGAATSYNLQ
+306 IYHDGAATSYDLQ

-350 LYANGNSLKLR
+350 LYANGKDLKLR
-361 AEAQANNLTA
+361 AEAQADNLTA
-371 MRNDLWYVTGNPFDG
+371 MRNDLWYVTGNPYDG
-386 LKFHNVGSGTTAMSK
+386 LQFHNVGSGTTAVSLATPSNVTELKLSSK
-401 IALSDITE
+401 IGTDI
-409 LGLSPAGG
+409 
-417 GHDTWKIYKISDN
+417 WKIYKISDN
-430 AFGLYAKDWKKTNV
+430 AFGLYCYGEWVFDRGNV
-444 AWKLNDSKVS
+444 AWKLNGSKVS
-454 FEKIDASAPN
+454 FEKIDANAPN

-494 TCAPFNFAIEGDDVK
+494 TCAPFNFAIVGDDVK

-576 YVFGRDKVTH
+576 YVFGRDKVTR
-586 HVGFYNASGDDALPA
+586 HVGFYTAAGDAPLPA
-601 NRAYLNKPA
+601 NRAYLDKPA

-626 TNINTAI
+626 TNINTA

-645 LSGRRVQRTV
+645 LSGRRVQHTV
-655 KGSLYIKG
+655 KGGLYIKG

>member
-1 MVLPQKTW
+1 
-9 ATLGS
+9 
-14 LAQKLQFCTEFWQP
+14 
-28 LRGFVYNSKSQKR
+28 
-41 KNRTTITKLN
+41 
-51 AMTKKLATLVAMLA
+51 MTKKLATLVAMLA

-107 NTSTSNKNR
+107 NTSNNR
-116 VSTDAAS
+116 VNTDDAS

-133 IENSAYIWH
+133 IENNAYIWH
-142 VEKQSD
+142 VEKRSD

-174 PAHITTGSSANAF
+174 PAHITTGSSANANAF

-204 VTNLFGNKVNS
+204 VTNFFGNKVNS
-215 TPTIYVVNNNNS
+215 TPTIYVVNNDNS

-241 SQSEIARVEFY
+241 SQSEIARVKFY

-264 VFDGKVRE
+264 VFDGDVRA

-292 LPDFIAAPTLKPEG
+292 LPDFIAAPTLKPGG

-350 LYANGNSLKLR
+350 LYANGNSLELR
-361 AEAQANNLTA
+361 AEAQADNLTA
-371 MRNDLWYVTGNPFDG
+371 MRNDLWYVTGNPYDG
-386 LKFHNVGSGTTAMSK
+386 LQFHNVGSGTTAMSK
-401 IALSDITE
+401 LKLSDITE

-430 AFGLYAKDWKKTNV
+430 AFGLYGYNNWLLGSGNV
-444 AWKLNDSKVS
+444 AWKLNGSEVS

-487 DDAAFAT
+487 DNAAFAT
-494 TCAPFNFAIEGDDVK
+494 TCAPFNFAIVGDDVK

-565 TNDEMTDLSQV
+565 TNNEMSDLSQV
-576 YVFGRDKVTH
+576 YVFGRHQVTR
-586 HVGFYNASGDDALPA
+586 HVGFYTAAGDAPLPA
-601 NRAYLNKPA
+601 NRAYLDKPA
-610 QEAVNAVAMN
+610 QEAANAVAMN

>member
-1 MVLPQKTW
+1 
-9 ATLGS
+9 
-14 LAQKLQFCTEFWQP
+14 
-28 LRGFVYNSKSQKR
+28 
-41 KNRTTITKLN
+41 
-51 AMTKKLATLVAMLA
+51 MTKKLATLVAMLA

-107 NTSTSNKNR
+107 NTSNNR
-116 VSTDAAS
+116 VNTDDVS

-133 IENSAYIWH
+133 IENNAYIWH
-142 VEKQSD
+142 VEKRSD

-165 KGYYEKDYY
+165 KGKNESDYY
-174 PAHITTGSSANAF
+174 PAHITTGSSDNANAF

-192 SDGCFALKSTTS
+192 SDCFALKTTTTKKAKFIWEKDSTLTA
-204 VTNLFGNKVNS
+204 
-215 TPTIYVVNNNNS
+215 YVVNNNNS

-264 VFDGKVRE
+264 VFDGEVRT

-350 LYANGNSLKLR
+350 LYANGEDLNLR
-361 AEAQANNLTA
+361 AEAQADNLTA
-371 MRNDLWYVTGNPFDG
+371 MRNDLWYVTGNPYDG
-386 LKFHNVGSGTTAMSK
+386 LKFHNVGSGTTAQSYAAITSATKLNLSHLWLGGQDNWNIKKLSDTTFSLYSNDLAWKFDGSK
-401 IALSDITE
+401 IA
-409 LGLSPAGG
+409 
-417 GHDTWKIYKISDN
+417 
-430 AFGLYAKDWKKTNV
+430 F
-444 AWKLNDSKVS
+444 
-454 FEKIDASAPN
+454 SAPN

-487 DDAAFAT
+487 DNAAFAT
-494 TCAPFNFAIEGDDVK
+494 TCAPFNFAIVGDEVK

-576 YVFGRDKVTH
+576 YVFGRDNVTR
-586 HVGFYNASGDDALPA
+586 HVGFYTAAGAAALPA
-601 NRAYLNKPA
+601 NRAYLDKPA

-626 TNINTAI
+626 TNINTS

-645 LSGRRVQRTV
+645 LSGRRVQHTV
-655 KGSLYIKG
+655 KGGLYIKG

>member
-1 MVLPQKTW
+1 
-9 ATLGS
+9 
-14 LAQKLQFCTEFWQP
+14 
-28 LRGFVYNSKSQKR
+28 
-41 KNRTTITKLN
+41 
-51 AMTKKLATLVAMLA
+51 MTKKLATLVAMLA

-107 NTSTSNKNR
+107 NTSNKNR

-133 IENSAYIWH
+133 IENNAYIWH
-142 VEKQSD
+142 VEKRSD

-174 PAHITTGSSANAF
+174 PAHITTGSSANANAF

-204 VTNLFGNKVNS
+204 VTNFFGNKVNS
-215 TPTIYVVNNNNS
+215 TPTIYVVNNDNS
-227 QIGYYGGYDDSKIE
+227 RIGYYGGYDDSKIE

-264 VFDGKVRE
+264 VFDGEVRT

-350 LYANGNSLKLR
+350 LYANGEDLNLR
-361 AEAQANNLTA
+361 AEAQADNLTA
-371 MRNDLWYVTGNPFDG
+371 MRNDLWYVTGNPYDG
-386 LKFHNVGSGTTAMSK
+386 LKFHNVGSGTTAQSYAAITSATKLNLSHLWLGGQDNWNIKKLSDTTFSLYSNDLAWKFDGSK
-401 IALSDITE
+401 IA
-409 LGLSPAGG
+409 
-417 GHDTWKIYKISDN
+417 
-430 AFGLYAKDWKKTNV
+430 F
-444 AWKLNDSKVS
+444 
-454 FEKIDASAPN
+454 SAPN

-472 AIEATYVLPLHDSEA
+472 AIEATYVLPLHNSEA
-487 DDAAFAT
+487 DNAAFAT
-494 TCAPFNFAIEGDDVK
+494 TCAPFNFAIVGDDVK

-544 VSEVT
+544 VGEVT

-565 TNDEMTDLSQV
+565 TNNEMSDLSQV
-576 YVFGRDKVTH
+576 YVFGRHQVTR
-586 HVGFYNASGDDALPA
+586 HVGFYTAAGDAPLPA
-601 NRAYLNKPA
+601 NRAYLDKPA
-610 QEAVNAVAMN
+610 QEAANAVAMN
-620 FGNGMV
+620 FGDGTV

-633 SAQSADNAPIYD
+633 SAQSADSAPIYD
-645 LSGRRVQRTV
+645 LSGRRVQHTV

>member
-1 MVLPQKTW
+1 
-9 ATLGS
+9 
-14 LAQKLQFCTEFWQP
+14 
-28 LRGFVYNSKSQKR
+28 
-41 KNRTTITKLN
+41 
-51 AMTKKLATLVAMLA
+51 MTKKLATLVAMLA

-91 LVHSG
+91 LVHSD

-107 NTSTSNKNR
+107 NTSNKNR

-157 QKTYWPTA
+157 QKTNWPTA
-165 KGYYEKDYY
+165 EGKNESDYY
-174 PAHITTGSSANAF
+174 PAHITTGSSVNAF

-192 SDGCFALKSTTS
+192 SDGFALKTT
-204 VTNLFGNKVNS
+204 TTKKAKYIWEKDATL
-215 TPTIYVVNNNNS
+215 TAYVVNNNNS
-227 QIGYYGGYDDSKIE
+227 QIGYHGGYDDSKIE
-241 SQSEIARVEFY
+241 SKSEIARVEFY

-264 VFDGKVRE
+264 WFDGKVRA

-284 PTPTTAIS
+284 PTPTTVIS

-306 IYHDGAATSYNLQ
+306 IYHDGAATSYDLQ

-325 FTLSTDA
+325 FTLSTDD

-350 LYANGNSLKLR
+350 LYANGEDLKLR

-371 MRNDLWYVTGNPFDG
+371 MRNDLWYVTGNPYDG
-386 LKFHNVGSGTTAMSK
+386 LQFHNVGSGTTAMSYLV
-401 IALSDITE
+401 LSNQTE
-409 LGLSPAGG
+409 LWLSPGAGG

-430 AFGLYAKDWKKTNV
+430 AFGLYSYTKWIYNGGISYKSGNV
-444 AWKLNDSKVS
+444 AWTIKDSKVK
-454 FEKIDASAPN
+454 FMEIDANAPN
-464 TSDAFAFQ
+464 TSGAFAFQ
-472 AIEATYVLPLHDSEA
+472 AIEPTYVLPLHDSEA
-487 DDAAFAT
+487 DNAAFAT
-494 TCAPFNFAIEGDDVK
+494 TCAPFNFAIVGDDVK

-549 VKVVNTADA
+549 VKVVNTADV

-576 YVFGRDKVTH
+576 YVFGRDNVTR
-586 HVGFYNASGDDALPA
+586 HVGFFNAAGDAALPA
-601 NRAYLNKPA
+601 NRAYLDKPA
-610 QEAVNAVAMN
+610 QEAANAVAMN

-633 SAQSADNAPIYD
+633 SAHDTDNAPIYD

>member
-1 MVLPQKTW
+1 
-9 ATLGS
+9 
-14 LAQKLQFCTEFWQP
+14 
-28 LRGFVYNSKSQKR
+28 
-41 KNRTTITKLN
+41 
-51 AMTKKLATLVAMLA
+51 MTKKLATLVAMLA

-174 PAHITTGSSANAF
+174 PAHITTGSSANANAF

-350 LYANGNSLKLR
+350 LYANGKELKLR
-361 AEAQANNLTA
+361 AEAQAGNLTA
-371 MRNDLWYVTGNPFDG
+371 MRNDLWYVTGNPYDG
-386 LKFHNVGSGTTAMSK
+386 LQFHNVGSGSTAQSQAIISTITK
-401 IALSDITE
+401 LWLSSVAGKDKWNIKKLSDITF
-409 LGLSPAGG
+409 S
-417 GHDTWKIYKISDN
+417 
-430 AFGLYAKDWKKTNV
+430 LYSNDL
-444 AWKLNDSKVS
+444 AWKFDGSKIA
-454 FEKIDASAPN
+454 FSAPN

-472 AIEATYVLPLHDSEA
+472 AIEATYVLSLHDSEA
-487 DDAAFAT
+487 DNAAFAT
-494 TCAPFNFAIEGDDVK
+494 TCAPFNFAIVGDDVK

-515 SADGKELDMKEIEG
+515 SADGKELDMSEIEG

-565 TNDEMTDLSQV
+565 TNDKMTDLSQV

-586 HVGFYNASGDDALPA
+586 HVGFYTAVGDAPLPA
-601 NRAYLNKPA
+601 NRAYLDKPA

-645 LSGRRVQRTV
+645 LSGRRVQHTV

-663 GRKFMAQ
+663 GRKFMAL

>member
-1 MVLPQKTW
+1 
-9 ATLGS
+9 
-14 LAQKLQFCTEFWQP
+14 
-28 LRGFVYNSKSQKR
+28 
-41 KNRTTITKLN
+41 
-51 AMTKKLATLVAMLA
+51 MTKKLATLVAMLA

-91 LVHSG
+91 LVHSD

-107 NTSTSNKNR
+107 NTSNKNR

-165 KGYYEKDYY
+165 KGYDKKDYY
-174 PAHITTGSSANAF
+174 PAHITTGSSANANAF

-192 SDGCFALKSTTS
+192 SDGFALKTTTTKKTML
-204 VTNLFGNKVNS
+204 VWEKDATL
-215 TPTIYVVNNNNS
+215 TAYVVSNDNS

-264 VFDGKVRE
+264 VFDGEVRA

-350 LYANGNSLKLR
+350 LYANGKELKLR
-361 AEAQANNLTA
+361 AEAQADNLTA

-444 AWKLNDSKVS
+444 AWKLNGSKVS

-472 AIEATYVLPLHDSEA
+472 TIEATYVLPLHDSEA

-494 TCAPFNFAIEGDDVK
+494 TCAPFNFAIVGDDVK

-565 TNDEMTDLSQV
+565 TNNEMTDLSQV
-576 YVFGRDKVTH
+576 YVFGRHQVTR
-586 HVGFYNASGDDALPA
+586 HVGFYTAAGDAPLPA
-601 NRAYLNKPA
+601 NRAYLDKPA
-610 QEAVNAVAMN
+610 QEAANAVAMN
-620 FGNGMV
+620 FGDGTV

-633 SAQSADNAPIYD
+633 SAQSADSAPIYD
-645 LSGRRVQRTV
+645 LSGRRVQHTV

>member
-1 MVLPQKTW
+1 
-9 ATLGS
+9 
-14 LAQKLQFCTEFWQP
+14 
-28 LRGFVYNSKSQKR
+28 
-41 KNRTTITKLN
+41 
-51 AMTKKLATLVAMLA
+51 MTKKLATLVAMLA

-96 KTAADGSWAYI
+96 KTAANGSWAYI
-107 NTSTSNKNR
+107 NTSDKNR
-116 VSTDAAS
+116 VNTDDAS

-142 VEKQSD
+142 VEKRSD

-165 KGYYEKDYY
+165 KGKNESDYY
-174 PAHITTGSSANAF
+174 PAHITTGSSDNANAF

-192 SDGCFALKSTTS
+192 SDCFALKTT
-204 VTNLFGNKVNS
+204 TTKKAKFIWEKDATL
-215 TPTIYVVNNNNS
+215 TAYVVNNDNS

-264 VFDGKVRE
+264 VFDGEVRT

-350 LYANGNSLKLR
+350 LYANGEDLNLR
-361 AEAQANNLTA
+361 AEAQADNLTA
-371 MRNDLWYVTGNPFDG
+371 MRNDLWYVTGNPYDG
-386 LKFHNVGSGTTAMSK
+386 LKFHNVGSGTTAQSYAAITSATKLNLSHLWLGGQDNWNIKKLSDTTFSLYINDLAWKFDGSK
-401 IALSDITE
+401 IA
-409 LGLSPAGG
+409 
-417 GHDTWKIYKISDN
+417 
-430 AFGLYAKDWKKTNV
+430 F
-444 AWKLNDSKVS
+444 
-454 FEKIDASAPN
+454 SAPN

-487 DDAAFAT
+487 DNAAFAT
-494 TCAPFNFAIEGDDVK
+494 TCAPFNFAIVGDEVK

-576 YVFGRDKVTH
+576 YVFGRDKVTR
-586 HVGFYNASGDDALPA
+586 HVGFYTAAGDDPLPA
-601 NRAYLNKPA
+601 NRAYLGKPA

-626 TNINTAI
+626 TNINTT
-633 SAQSADNAPIYD
+633 SAQSTDNAPIYD
-645 LSGRRVQRTV
+645 LSGRRVQHTV
-655 KGSLYIKG
+655 KGGLYIKG

>member
-1 MVLPQKTW
+1 
-9 ATLGS
+9 
-14 LAQKLQFCTEFWQP
+14 
-28 LRGFVYNSKSQKR
+28 
-41 KNRTTITKLN
+41 
-51 AMTKKLATLVAMLA
+51 MTKKLATLVAMLA

-79 PVTDVQTGDYLL
+79 PVTDVTDVQTGDYLL
-91 LVHSG
+91 LVHSD
-96 KTAADGSWAYI
+96 KTAADGSWVYI
-107 NTSTSNKNR
+107 NTSNKNR
-116 VSTDAAS
+116 VNTDDAS
-123 LGTTAYAGSK
+123 LGTSAYAGSK
-133 IENSAYIWH
+133 IENRAYIWH
-142 VEKQSD
+142 VVKQSD

-165 KGYYEKDYY
+165 KGRKDSDYY
-174 PAHITTGSSANAF
+174 PQHITTSSSANAF

-192 SDGCFALKSTTS
+192 SDGFALKSTTS
-204 VTNLFGNKVNS
+204 ITDWFGQVTS
-215 TPTIYVVNNNNS
+215 TPAIYVVSNNNS
-227 QIGYYGGYDDSKIE
+227 QIGYHGGYDDSKIE
-241 SQSEIARVEFY
+241 SKSEIARVEFY

-264 VFDGKVRE
+264 VFDGKVRA

-306 IYHDGAATSYNLQ
+306 IYHDGAALSYDLQ
-319 LASTLP
+319 LVSTLP

-361 AEAQANNLTA
+361 AEAQADNLTA
-371 MRNDLWYVTGNPFDG
+371 MRNDLWYVTGNPYDG
-386 LKFHNVGSGTTAMSK
+386 LKFHNVGSGTTAQSQAIISTITKLWLSSAVGTDKWNIKKLSDTTFSLYSNNLAWKFDGSK
-401 IALSDITE
+401 IA
-409 LGLSPAGG
+409 
-417 GHDTWKIYKISDN
+417 
-430 AFGLYAKDWKKTNV
+430 F
-444 AWKLNDSKVS
+444 
-454 FEKIDASAPN
+454 SAPN

-494 TCAPFNFAIEGDDVK
+494 TCAPFNFAIVGDDVK

-515 SADGKELDMKEIEG
+515 SADGKELDMNEIEG
-529 NVPANQGVILKAAMG
+529 NVPANQGVILKASKG
-544 VSEVT
+544 VSKVT

-565 TNDEMTDLSQV
+565 TNAEMTDLSQV
-576 YVFGRDKVTH
+576 YVFGRDKDTR
-586 HVGFYNASGDDALPA
+586 HVGFYTAVGDAPLPA
-601 NRAYLNKPA
+601 NRAYLDKPA

-620 FGNGMV
+620 FGDGTV

-633 SAQSADNAPIYD
+633 TAQSTDNAPIYD

>member
-14 LAQKLQFCTEFWQP
+14 FVQKLQFCTEFWQP
-28 LRGFVYNSKSQKR
+28 LRGVDYNSKSQKR

-91 LVHSG
+91 LVHSD

-107 NTSTSNKNR
+107 NTSNKNR

-133 IENSAYIWH
+133 IENNAYIWH

-165 KGYYEKDYY
+165 RGYYEKDYY

-192 SDGCFALKSTTS
+192 SDGFALKSTTA
-204 VTNLFGNKVNS
+204 VTNIIGTKVNR

-227 QIGYYGGYDDSKIE
+227 QIGYHGGYDDSKIE

-264 VFDGKVRE
+264 VFDGEVRT

-306 IYHDGAATSYNLQ
+306 IYHDGAATSYDLQ

-350 LYANGNSLKLR
+350 LYANGKDLKLR

-444 AWKLNDSKVS
+444 AWKLNGSEVS
-454 FEKIDASAPN
+454 FEKIDANAPN

-487 DDAAFAT
+487 DNAAFAT
-494 TCAPFNFAIEGDDVK
+494 TCAPFNFAIVGDDVK

-576 YVFGRDKVTH
+576 YVFGRDKVTR
-586 HVGFYNASGDDALPA
+586 HVGFYTAAGDAPLPA
-601 NRAYLNKPA
+601 NRAYLDKPA

-620 FGNGMV
+620 FGNGTV
-626 TNINTAI
+626 TNVNTAI
-633 SAQSADNAPIYD
+633 TEQSTDNAPIYD

>member
-1 MVLPQKTW
+1 
-9 ATLGS
+9 
-14 LAQKLQFCTEFWQP
+14 
-28 LRGFVYNSKSQKR
+28 
-41 KNRTTITKLN
+41 
-51 AMTKKLATLVAMLA
+51 MTKKLATLVAMLA

-91 LVHSG
+91 LVHSD

-107 NTSTSNKNR
+107 NTSNKNS
-116 VSTDAAS
+116 VSTDDAS

-165 KGYYEKDYY
+165 KGYDKKDYY
-174 PAHITTGSSANAF
+174 PAHITTGSSANANAF

-192 SDGCFALKSTTS
+192 SDGFALKTTTTKKS
-204 VTNLFGNKVNS
+204 LLLWEKDATL
-215 TPTIYVVNNNNS
+215 TAYVVNNTDS

-241 SQSEIARVEFY
+241 SKNEIARVEFY

-264 VFDGKVRE
+264 VFDGEVRT

-350 LYANGNSLKLR
+350 LYANGKDLKLR
-361 AEAQANNLTA
+361 AEAQADNLTA
-371 MRNDLWYVTGNPFDG
+371 MRNDLWYVTGNPYDG
-386 LKFHNVGSGTTAMSK
+386 LKFHNVGSGTTAVSS
-401 IALSDITE
+401 IALSTATE
-409 LGLSPAGG
+409 LELLGIGN
-417 GHDTWKIYKISDN
+417 DTWKIYKISDKS
-430 AFGLYAKDWKKTNV
+430 FGLYAKDWKKTNV
-444 AWKLNDSKVS
+444 AWKLNGSKVS
-454 FEKIDASAPN
+454 FEKIDANAPN

-472 AIEATYVLPLHDSEA
+472 AIEATYVLPLHDSKA
-487 DDAAFAT
+487 DNAAFAT
-494 TCAPFNFAIEGDDVK
+494 TCAPFNFAIVGDDVK

-515 SADGKELDMKEIEG
+515 SADGKELDMKKIEG
-529 NVPANQGVILKAAMG
+529 NVPANQGVILKAAMD
-544 VSEVT
+544 VRKVT

-576 YVFGRDKVTH
+576 YVFGRDKVTR
-586 HVGFYNASGDDALPA
+586 HVGFYTAAGDDPLPA

>member
-1 MVLPQKTW
+1 
-9 ATLGS
+9 
-14 LAQKLQFCTEFWQP
+14 
-28 LRGFVYNSKSQKR
+28 
-41 KNRTTITKLN
+41 
-51 AMTKKLATLVAMLA
+51 MTKKLATLVAMLA

-91 LVHSG
+91 LVHSD

-107 NTSTSNKNR
+107 NTSNKNR

-133 IENSAYIWH
+133 IENNAYIWH

-165 KGYYEKDYY
+165 RGYYEKDYY

-187 ELIAL
+187 ELLAL
-192 SDGCFALKSTTS
+192 SDGFALKSTTA
-204 VTNLFGNKVNS
+204 VTNIIGTKVNR
-215 TPTIYVVNNNNS
+215 TPTIYVVNNDNS
-227 QIGYYGGYDDSKIE
+227 QIGYHGGYDDSKIE
-241 SQSEIARVEFY
+241 SKSEIARVEFY

-264 VFDGKVRE
+264 VFDGEVRT

-306 IYHDGAATSYNLQ
+306 IYHDGAATSYDLQ

-350 LYANGNSLKLR
+350 LYANGKDLNLR

-430 AFGLYAKDWKKTNV
+430 AFGLYGYNNWLLGSGNV
-444 AWKLNDSKVS
+444 AWKLNGSEVS
-454 FEKIDASAPN
+454 FEKIDANAPN

-494 TCAPFNFAIEGDDVK
+494 TCAPFNFAIVGDDVK

-576 YVFGRDKVTH
+576 YVFGRDKVTR
-586 HVGFYNASGDDALPA
+586 HVGFYTAAGAAALPA
-601 NRAYLNKPA
+601 NRAYLDKPA

-645 LSGRRVQRTV
+645 LSGRRVQHTV
-655 KGSLYIKG
+655 KGGLYIKG